1 MNDINIFENKDIIML
16 RRVPKKIYSFKTI
29 LILFAVLFL
38 IIGNIEYKKYVT
50 YYAKVI
56 KGNLVLETSMLPN
69 YDTNL
74 YFKDKKY
81 KFEILDIDNNDSY
94 FMLKVNIEKE
104 FLVENNIL
112 IIRLVKDETTIIKE
126 IKKMIWKDW

>member
-38 IIGNIEYKKYVT
+38 IIGNIKYKKYVT
-50 YYAKVI
+50 YYSKVI

-94 FMLKVNIEKE
+94 FMLKANIEKE

>member
-38 IIGNIEYKKYVT
+38 IIGNIKYKKYVT

-94 FMLKVNIEKE
+94 FMLKANIEKN
-104 FLVENNIL
+104 F
-112 IIRLVKDETTIIKE
+112 
-126 IKKMIWKDW
+126 